1 MKTPARILSARAF
14 TLVELLVVITIV
26 ALLVSISFTAYKGV
40 MARARSTDA
49 LSTAKAVTNAIQ
61 NYNADYRRM
70 PVRAGATEEPV
81 DFTAG
86 SPLLKVLL
94 GDDVDRL
101 NPKRIAFLSDPKLGK
116 NGVGGLVGTDD
127 QFALIDPWGT
137 AYRVV
142 MDSNW
147 DSRVNNPDAQNE
159 DPSIAAQASSWLPAT
174 VLAYS
179 AGVDKKFG
187 TRDDVVSWR

>member
-1 MKTPARILSARAF
+1 
-14 TLVELLVVITIV
+14 
-26 ALLVSISFTAYKGV
+26 
-40 MARARSTDA
+40 
-49 LSTAKAVTNAIQ
+49 
-61 NYNADYRRM
+61 
-70 PVRAGATEEPV
+70 
-81 DFTAG
+81 
-86 SPLLKVLL
+86 
-94 GDDVDRL
+94 
-101 NPKRIAFLSDPKLGK
+101 
-116 NGVGGLVGTDD
+116 VGGLVGTDD